1 MSLALAAMTATAT
14 SKRVLKVDFAV
25 FTCIVCHGRRTSLLV
40 QFPKSYME
48 VCTGVQLVQLGTAL
62 DVQKINYI
70 VLHVSSAMVNTKGGG
85 RNKGTLPM
93 AAKNAKRAAD
103 KHVKKK
109 VKPVAKQQVEE
120 EEEEE
125 QEELHTED
133 GEEEEEEEEGEDDE
147 TSDSTSSTG
156 KTLGHTQQH
165 KDKVADRKRA
175 IAEEENE
182 TKILEARLTAQ
193 QKINVQR
200 HHDLREKRNEYPDDN
215 EVIDMFL

>member
-1 MSLALAAMTATAT
+1 M
-14 SKRVLKVDFAV
+14 
-25 FTCIVCHGRRTSLLV
+25 
-40 QFPKSYME
+40 
-48 VCTGVQLVQLGTAL
+48 
-62 DVQKINYI
+62 
-70 VLHVSSAMVNTKGGG
+70 
-85 RNKGTLPM
+85 PM
-93 AAKNAKRAAD
+93 AAKNAKRAAA

-109 VKPVAKQQVEE
+109 VKHVAKQQVAV

-147 TSDSTSSTG
+147 TSDSTSSSG
-156 KTLGHTQQH
+156 KKLGQTLRH
-165 KDKVADRKRA
+165 KDTVAERKRA

-182 TKILEARLTAQ
+182 TKILDARLAAQ

-200 HHDLREKRNEYPDDN
+200 HHDLREKRNEFPEDT